1 MTDRQLFDGMQTDRA
16 ELLANWMGKED
27 FFYCH
32 WFAESDDAIFEALD
46 QLGLNEVMVSM
57 PNEMQRYVR
66 HDNIK
71 DEVLGNPYE

>member
-1 MTDRQLFDGMQTDRA
+1 MHS
-16 ELLANWMGKED
+16 LAIALKKNG
-27 FFYCH
+27 H
-32 WFAESDDAIFEALD
+32 QVTGSDDAIFEALD
-46 QLGLNEVMVSM
+46 QLGLNEIMVSM